1 MNSIRLFLFLGI
13 GLSMDT
19 FSLSIIY
26 GTSNIRKTT
35 RVFLSILVGTFHF
48 FMPIFGYIVTNVLTK
63 NISNINADLVTGI
76 IFLILG
82 IDMLI
87 KDEEEKNTSL
97 SILEALLFSLSVS
110 LDSLSIGVALGF
122 QKENIV
128 LAGIIFSICS
138 FLFTILGLCIG
149 KRIKERVNNKTNLLG
164 VIILF
169 FLSLKYII
177 KSI

>member
-26 GTSNIRKTT
+26 GTNSIRKST
-35 RVFLSILVGTFHF
+35 RFLLSILVGSFHF
-48 FMPIFGYIVTNVLTK
+48 FMPILGFVTTSFITK
-63 NISNINADLVTGI
+63 NININADLVTGI

-82 IDMLI
+82 VDMII
-87 KDEEEKNTSL
+87 KDEEEKNNNL
-97 SILEALLFSLSVS
+97 GVLEALLFSISVS
-110 LDSLSIGVALGF
+110 LDSLSIGVALGL
-122 QKENIV
+122 QKENII
-128 LAGIIFSICS
+128 LASIIFSVCS
-138 FLFTILGLCIG
+138 FLFTVLGLSIG
-149 KRIKERVNNKTNLLG
+149 KRIREKLTNKTNLLG

-169 FLSLKYII
+169 FLALKYII